1 MFVVYTIKLKHC
13 IFLAESPPQSSSSST
28 TSSCTV
34 AQAPNHIT
42 TTNNNQDYVLPDTT
56 VNQQDLSG
64 QHGTKKKLKFNYFVI
79 GLIFAFLNK
88 KKN

>member
-1 MFVVYTIKLKHC
+1 MVQKIK
-13 IFLAESPPQSSSSST
+13 ESPPQSSSTSST

-42 TTNNNQDYVLPDTT
+42 TTNNNEDQDYVLPDST

-64 QHGTKKKLKFNYFVI
+64 QHGTKKN
-79 GLIFAFLNK
+79 LIICNWIKKIAFFK
-88 KKN
+88 KKMK